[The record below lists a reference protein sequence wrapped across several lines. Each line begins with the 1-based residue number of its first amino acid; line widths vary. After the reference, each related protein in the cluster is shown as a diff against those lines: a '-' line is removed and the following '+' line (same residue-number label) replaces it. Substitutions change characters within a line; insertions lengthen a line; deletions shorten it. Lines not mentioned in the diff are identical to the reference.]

1 MRDITHFLLVTL
13 LSLATLACRH
23 DTPPADGSL
32 SRQLPP
38 DTKEILR
45 QLNDRDN
52 REEALRL
59 ADSLAALP
67 PSDDPW
73 LEIRIAQAVAN
84 TLYKFRRDPSD
95 AIRVQERALAVYRLH
110 PDAADDPADLL
121 STLGH
126 YYRRKGMREKEVE
139 VIQEAMDWCVAHPE
153 KLNRGFV
160 YTFAD
165 LSSTYSDLGLYDKAM
180 EAISRSIDYSLQLD
194 SFTISDL
201 YRMKAGIFWE
211 LEQHD
216 STLYYARQALK
227 RGEEL
232 KENAYVLAAK
242 NILYNYYYEYVP
254 DSIPAALEGYKE
266 LIEEEE
272 AISAGYQDLF
282 KFMLGA
288 CLVRDGKP
296 GKGFPLMEEA
306 YALYKKYEANDMMDW
321 TGRHLLNLYAQQK
334 KGDKM
339 AEIYPE
345 YKEIH
350 DSLQLAEKQ
359 RYAIGANVR
368 YETGRKEQENRA
380 LSAEVALKERSLVY
394 TRVIL
399 ILAICLLTGI
409 IVYALQR
416 RRLHQREREIQRQR
430 LDNLLATQQELNRR
444 NERLSAELEQAAHN
458 EVIDSVRQKLNP
470 SLLSGEDELRF
481 RQSFAALYPR
491 FLPGLRKDFPE
502 LTKSDELLCM
512 LIYLKQ
518 STDEISLAL
527 GISRPSVNSGRSRI
541 RKKLGLQ
548 KEESLDEFLQ
558 KR

>member
-1 MRDITHFLLVTL
+1 MRDITHFLLATL

-23 DTPPADGSL
+23 DTPPTDGPL

-38 DTKEILR
+38 GTEEIFR
-45 QLNDRDN
+45 KLNDRDN

-227 RGEEL
+227 RGEEM

>member
-1 MRDITHFLLVTL
+1 MRDITHFLLATL

-232 KENAYVLAAK
+232 KENA
-242 NILYNYYYEYVP
+242 
-254 DSIPAALEGYKE
+254 
-266 LIEEEE
+266 
-272 AISAGYQDLF
+272 
-282 KFMLGA
+282 
-288 CLVRDGKP
+288 
-296 GKGFPLMEEA
+296 
-306 YALYKKYEANDMMDW
+306 
-321 TGRHLLNLYAQQK
+321 
-334 KGDKM
+334 
-339 AEIYPE
+339 
-345 YKEIH
+345 
-350 DSLQLAEKQ
+350 
-359 RYAIGANVR
+359 
-368 YETGRKEQENRA
+368 
-380 LSAEVALKERSLVY
+380 
-394 TRVIL
+394 
-399 ILAICLLTGI
+399 
-409 IVYALQR
+409 
-416 RRLHQREREIQRQR
+416 
-430 LDNLLATQQELNRR
+430 
-444 NERLSAELEQAAHN
+444 
-458 EVIDSVRQKLNP
+458 
-470 SLLSGEDELRF
+470 
-481 RQSFAALYPR
+481 
-491 FLPGLRKDFPE
+491 
-502 LTKSDELLCM
+502 
-512 LIYLKQ
+512 
-518 STDEISLAL
+518 
-527 GISRPSVNSGRSRI
+527 
-541 RKKLGLQ
+541 
-548 KEESLDEFLQ
+548 
-558 KR
+558 

>member
-1 MRDITHFLLVTL
+1 
-13 LSLATLACRH
+13 
-23 DTPPADGSL
+23 
-32 SRQLPP
+32 
-38 DTKEILR
+38 
-45 QLNDRDN
+45 
-52 REEALRL
+52 
-59 ADSLAALP
+59 
-67 PSDDPW
+67 
-73 LEIRIAQAVAN
+73 
-84 TLYKFRRDPSD
+84 
-95 AIRVQERALAVYRLH
+95 
-110 PDAADDPADLL
+110 
-121 STLGH
+121 
-126 YYRRKGMREKEVE
+126 
-139 VIQEAMDWCVAHPE
+139 
-153 KLNRGFV
+153 
-160 YTFAD
+160 
-165 LSSTYSDLGLYDKAM
+165 
-180 EAISRSIDYSLQLD
+180 
-194 SFTISDL
+194 
-201 YRMKAGIFWE
+201 
-211 LEQHD
+211 
-216 STLYYARQALK
+216 
-227 RGEEL
+227 
-232 KENAYVLAAK
+232 
-242 NILYNYYYEYVP
+242 
-254 DSIPAALEGYKE
+254 
-266 LIEEEE
+266 
-272 AISAGYQDLF
+272 
-282 KFMLGA
+282 
-288 CLVRDGKP
+288 
-296 GKGFPLMEEA
+296 
-306 YALYKKYEANDMMDW
+306 MMDW

-368 YETGRKEQENRA
+368 YETGRKEQENRV

>member
-1 MRDITHFLLVTL
+1 MARDAEV
-13 LSLATLACRH
+13 
-23 DTPPADGSL
+23 GY
-32 SRQLPP
+32 Q
-38 DTKEILR
+38 
-45 QLNDRDN
+45 
-52 REEALRL
+52 
-59 ADSLAALP
+59 
-67 PSDDPW
+67 
-73 LEIRIAQAVAN
+73 
-84 TLYKFRRDPSD
+84 
-95 AIRVQERALAVYRLH
+95 AVYRLH

-227 RGEEL
+227 RGEEM

-296 GKGFPLMEEA
+296 EKGFPLMEEA

-321 TGRHLLNLYAQQK
+321 TGRHLLNLYAEQK

-416 RRLHQREREIQRQR
+416 RRFHQREREIQRQR